1 MKQLTP
7 FLTIKAARLW
17 WRREQG
23 EHFGKIV
30 LSV

>member
-1 MKQLTP
+1 MKQLRP
-7 FLTIKAARLW
+7 FLTIKDGQLW
-17 WRREQG
+17 WRRQQG